1 MNQDTSQPIYRLSP
15 ELILEIFLH
24 GRPDIFKVDTCYRA
38 TWVELVRYLAHIT
51 SITGHLRRIALGCG
65 GLWSVVGFRVG
76 ESHVDDHYKRALIV
90 MEAFLERAQRCNL
103 HFYFCGGDSAPSWF
117 HSRLLALI
125 MPHIGQARTIQ
136 ICAINDWKQFCVILN
151 NAVNINNLS
160 LTMAKPIRP
169 NFTPPLNVLRNL
181 KELTLSRIVYD
192 ESFHEIMGQVEKLDL
207 TFVDTDLRKWLGSL
221 VQLKWLRIRNFDYA
235 ELGSTD
241 ANFLA
246 RLESL
251 AYLDVSLWIYQSVAP
266 QLSLPYLRHLNLQS
280 SGPDSPLEPQYYHF
294 PLLRTL
300 RIRLELGLLPVV
312 MNPQLEYLEI
322 AFPGSEVMTY
332 LSELLSNPSQGFTP
346 SGATTF
352 PGPSLKYFRLICADP
367 CPYDV
372 PYEGPLW
379 EQLGSIL
386 TKAPHLKLD
395 VVAQRF
401 PPGFEGLMKWCPS
414 RVKHYQRVYI
424 PLDEL
429 YERGQKDYE

>member
-1 MNQDTSQPIYRLSP
+1 
-15 ELILEIFLH
+15 
-24 GRPDIFKVDTCYRA
+24 
-38 TWVELVRYLAHIT
+38 
-51 SITGHLRRIALGCG
+51 
-65 GLWSVVGFRVG
+65 
-76 ESHVDDHYKRALIV
+76 
-90 MEAFLERAQRCNL
+90 
-103 HFYFCGGDSAPSWF
+103 
-117 HSRLLALI
+117 
-125 MPHIGQARTIQ
+125 MPHIGQARTIRIWADSSWNQ
-136 ICAINDWKQFCVILN
+136 LCVILN

-160 LTMAKPIRP
+160 LIMSKPSLQ
-169 NFTPPLNVLRNL
+169 NLLTPPLNVLRNL

-300 RIRLELGLLPVV
+300 RVRLELGLLPVV

-322 AFPGSEVMTY
+322 ALRGSQLMTY
-332 LSELLSNPSQGFTP
+332 LSKLLSNPSQGFTP

-352 PGPSLKYFRLICADP
+352 PGPSLKYLRLIYTDTR
-367 CPYDV
+367 YDV

-414 RVKHYQRVYI
+414 RVNHYQRVYI

-429 YERGQKDYE
+429 YERAQKDYE